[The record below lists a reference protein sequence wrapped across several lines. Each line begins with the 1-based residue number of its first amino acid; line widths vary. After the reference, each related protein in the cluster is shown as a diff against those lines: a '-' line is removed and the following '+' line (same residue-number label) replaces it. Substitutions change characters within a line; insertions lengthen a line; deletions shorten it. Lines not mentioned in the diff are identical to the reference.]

1 MNDDTFWFW
10 LSVVANICQIESYQ
24 MNIKQVNNDSLLS
37 YLKHQ
42 DQDFL
47 KIIISQNEEII
58 RLLKEENNE
67 D

>member
-1 MNDDTFWFW
+1 MNDDNFWFW

-24 MNIKQVNNDSLLS
+24 MNIKQVNNDILLK
-37 YLKHQ
+37 YMEHQ

-58 RLLKEENNE
+58 RLLKEEKNE

>member
-24 MNIKQVNNDSLLS
+24 MNIKQVNNDSLLN

-58 RLLKEENNE
+58 RLLKEEKNE

>member
-24 MNIKQVNNDSLLS
+24 MNIKQVNNDILLK
-37 YLKHQ
+37 YMEHQ

-58 RLLKEENNE
+58 RLLKEEKNE

>member
-24 MNIKQVNNDSLLS
+24 MNIKQVNNDILLK
-37 YLKHQ
+37 YMEHQ

-47 KIIISQNEEII
+47 KIIISQNEEIV
-58 RLLKEENNE
+58 RLLKEEKNE
-67 D
+67 N